1 MGKCSSMEEHAGE
14 RNGKARAAI
23 AVMRDALAP
32 PIGCMD
38 AALAADLEGV
48 GTESWLFFPSMCAP
62 L

>member
-1 MGKCSSMEEHAGE
+1 MKEHAGE